1 VAAQRNYCEIAR
13 CQRSCPA
20 HTEIN
25 DRPNSLRLTDKI
37 SLPMHQKFGIGLTG
51 PLSKCVMKL
60 AIAEKARNQEA
71 TEGTWKP

>member
-1 VAAQRNYCEIAR
+1 
-13 CQRSCPA
+13 
-20 HTEIN
+20 
-25 DRPNSLRLTDKI
+25 
-37 SLPMHQKFGIGLTG
+37 MHQKFGIGLTG